1 MRPDKAGV
9 FRGIKPSRVKVGSP
23 LAWVAVVEE
32 MKPLKPTDKIFYRK
46 IASYQ
51 AVMKM
56 NLHVASLN
64 STEDADPVD
73 TRGRPMSQAG
83 RTEAACVIF
92 RGSRVG
98 MLRMIFKPSAG
109 DPLW

>member
-1 MRPDKAGV
+1 VSESISRGTGCGNSARPDVCPAKADV

-32 MKPLKPTDKIFYRK
+32 MKLLKPTDKVFFRK

-56 NLHVASLN
+56 NA
-64 STEDADPVD
+64 
-73 TRGRPMSQAG
+73 
-83 RTEAACVIF
+83 
-92 RGSRVG
+92 
-98 MLRMIFKPSAG
+98 
-109 DPLW
+109 

>member
-23 LAWVAVVEE
+23 LARVAVVEE
-32 MKPLKPTDKIFYRK
+32 IKLLKPTDKIFFRK

-56 NLHVASLN
+56 NALEAPKVSKSKWLSL
-64 STEDADPVD
+64 
-73 TRGRPMSQAG
+73 
-83 RTEAACVIF
+83 
-92 RGSRVG
+92 
-98 MLRMIFKPSAG
+98 
-109 DPLW
+109 

>member
-1 MRPDKAGV
+1 VCPAKAGV

-32 MKPLKPTDKIFYRK
+32 MKLLKPTDIIFIRK

-56 NLHVASLN
+56 NV
-64 STEDADPVD
+64 
-73 TRGRPMSQAG
+73 
-83 RTEAACVIF
+83 
-92 RGSRVG
+92 
-98 MLRMIFKPSAG
+98 
-109 DPLW
+109 